1 MNLILSCLC
10 DTVTQFTKPYN
21 KMCAY
26 QINQNVNRIL
36 FVEADS
42 EISYETI
49 DAIIAMIRDSKIAVV
64 IFNCL
69 NIQKCYIRKKMKE
82 RLFTEIEHELT
93 GHYKDCLYFGQ
104 FNFGLIIDI

>member
-1 MNLILSCLC
+1 MDLILNCLC
-10 DTVTQFTKPYN
+10 DTVTQFTDPYN

-36 FVEADS
+36 FVDADS

-49 DAIIAMIRDSKIAVV
+49 DAIIAMIRDSNIAIV

-69 NIQKCYIRKKMKE
+69 NIQKYYIREKMGSDFLQK
-82 RLFTEIEHELT
+82 L
-93 GHYKDCLYFGQ
+93 
-104 FNFGLIIDI
+104 NMN